1 MNDSALN
8 KYLITDDQWNEFTK
22 IQNFLKPFKEV
33 TTIMSSSSYP
43 TLSTTI
49 PLYNILIDHL
59 EDIIGDNE
67 TEDNDNNNTNTE
79 NDNTED
85 NSNKDEK
92 WSQLIVEA
100 AKKCKEKLIEYYN
113 KTNDSYLI
121 SVILDPRLKLIYF
134 QDNNWED
141 ELVIKI
147 QKMLVYYYFKFYY
160 YL

>member
-1 MNDSALN
+1 
-8 KYLITDDQWNEFTK
+8 
-22 IQNFLKPFKEV
+22 
-33 TTIMSSSSYP
+33 MSSSSYP

-59 EDIIGDNE
+59 EDIIGNNE
-67 TEDNDNNNTNTE
+67 TEDDDNNNINTE

-85 NSNKDEK
+85 DNENEK
-92 WSQLIVEA
+92 WSQLIKEA
-100 AKKCKEKLIEYYN
+100 AKKCKRKLLEYYN
-113 KTNDSYLI
+113 KTNDSYLV
-121 SVILDPRLKLIYF
+121 SVILDPRLKLTYF

-141 ELVIKI
+141 ELVNKT

>member
-1 MNDSALN
+1 
-8 KYLITDDQWNEFTK
+8 
-22 IQNFLKPFKEV
+22 
-33 TTIMSSSSYP
+33 MSSSSYP

-59 EDIIGDNE
+59 EDIIGNNE
-67 TEDNDNNNTNTE
+67 TEDDDNNNINTE

-85 NSNKDEK
+85 DNENEK
-92 WSQLIVEA
+92 WSQLIKEA
-100 AKKCKEKLIEYYN
+100 AKKCKRKLLEYYN
-113 KTNDSYLI
+113 KTNDLYLV
-121 SVILDPRLKLIYF
+121 SVILDLRLKLTYF

-141 ELVIKI
+141 ELVNKT

>member
-1 MNDSALN
+1 
-8 KYLITDDQWNEFTK
+8 
-22 IQNFLKPFKEV
+22 
-33 TTIMSSSSYP
+33 MSSSSYP

-59 EDIIGDNE
+59 EDIIGNNE
-67 TEDNDNNNTNTE
+67 TEDDDNNNINTE

-85 NSNKDEK
+85 DNENEK
-92 WSQLIVEA
+92 WSQLIKEA
-100 AKKCKEKLIEYYN
+100 AKKCKRKLIEYYN
-113 KTNDSYLI
+113 KTNDSYLV
-121 SVILDPRLKLIYF
+121 SVILDPRLKLTYF

-141 ELVIKI
+141 ELVNKT